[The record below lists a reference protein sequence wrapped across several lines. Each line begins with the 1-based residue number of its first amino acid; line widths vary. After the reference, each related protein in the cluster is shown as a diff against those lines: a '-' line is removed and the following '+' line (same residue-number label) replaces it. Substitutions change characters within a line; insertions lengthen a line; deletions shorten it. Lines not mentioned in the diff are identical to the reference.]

1 MAKKGEIDPWNVDVI
16 ELADKFLKRLEEA
29 QRLDLRVSGR
39 VLLYAAILVR
49 MKAEVITAESLGCE
63 EEVIPDEVDFEDFQ
77 FEEVEDEEVVE
88 VLITPR
94 KRVRRFTHLKDLI
107 QELKKAEEVEKR
119 RLRRKKFEVK
129 PSLDETLKIPHEESL
144 EDTIAMVEN
153 ILNKLFKGKETLYFS
168 EIIKGMNIDEIVSYY
183 LSILHLA
190 FRKKIEVYQKE
201 LYEEIEIKRYENE
214 KRS

>member
-107 QELKKAEEVEKR
+107 QELKMAEEVEKR

-168 EIIKGMNIDEIVSYY
+168 EIIKGMNIDGIVSYY